1 MLIMESGREEAIL
14 RSIQIGEK
22 SHEEEIIQN
31 CKTVVKRH

>member
-14 RSIQIGEK
+14 RSVQIEK

-31 CKTVVKRH
+31 CKTIVKRH